1 MAFTIAFVPLITA
14 GMAAA
19 GLIMQG
25 RAANAAGKFN
35 AAVAE
40 QNATVARQEAAM
52 LSQQQDRE
60 NYKRLG
66 AIRAAQGKS
75 GGASDEGSVLDVIGD
90 AVSQGELQKQ
100 YIARAGAMKA
110 RGYEQTA
117 TLDRVKAYNDRSA
130 GYMAAG
136 STFLGG
142 AASYSGSSGGRT
154 LPNTT
159 SSSVP
164 GV

>member
-1 MAFTIAFVPLITA
+1 MPAAIPALIIASTA
-14 GMAAA
+14 VSVV
-19 GLIMQG
+19 GLVMQG

-100 YIARAGAMKA
+100 YIARAGEMKA
-110 RGYEQTA
+110 RGYDQTA

-136 STFLGG
+136 STLLGG
-142 AASYSGSSGGRT
+142 AASYQQSVKRT
-154 LPNTT
+154 
-159 SSSVP
+159 
-164 GV
+164 